1 MITKADGLIQRF
13 QNPIATIPYNFAQ
26 FEKFKFL
33 NIKIL
38 KCVIKTIILCG
49 KQCIALHGHRK
60 EIHNNSKS
68 CGNFRAILKLLS
80 VIKFDLNH
88 HLDAPSVGSASNIS
102 PRVQNE
108 VTEIVSYDI

>member
-1 MITKADGLIQRF
+1 MCNKNDYLVWKAMHCITWSS
-13 QNPIATIPYNFAQ
+13 
-26 FEKFKFL
+26 
-33 NIKIL
+33 
-38 KCVIKTIILCG
+38 
-49 KQCIALHGHRK
+49 K

-80 VIKFDLNH
+80 VIKFDLKH